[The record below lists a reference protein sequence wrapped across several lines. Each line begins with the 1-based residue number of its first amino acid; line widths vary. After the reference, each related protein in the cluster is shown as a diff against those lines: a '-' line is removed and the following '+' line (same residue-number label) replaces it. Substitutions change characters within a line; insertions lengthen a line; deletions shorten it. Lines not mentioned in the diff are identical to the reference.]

1 MSIFIDT
8 GIFIGY
14 VNKDDV
20 YHTAA
25 SGLVED
31 IMYSKYGT
39 AFTSNAVFDEK
50 LCHSQPF
57 LKVSDLKL

>member
-14 VNKDDV
+14 VNKDD
-20 YHTAA
+20 
-25 SGLVED
+25 G
-31 IMYSKYGT
+31 
-39 AFTSNAVFDEK
+39 AFISNAVFDEK